1 MPTVVDVYL
10 DRAAVLPEIAAAAAG
25 LVANFCATDQALLD
39 VLFGRA
45 APRGR
50 LPLELPSSMEAV
62 RRQRPDVPRDSERP
76 LFEFGHGLGY

>member
-1 MPTVVDVYL
+1 
-10 DRAAVLPEIAAAAAG
+10 VLPEIAAAAAG
-25 LVANFCATDQALLD
+25 LVANFGATDEARLD
-39 VLFGRA
+39 LLFGCA

-76 LFEFGHGLGY
+76 LFPFGHGLSY